1 MQNPLVS
8 ERQSV
13 IDPAAAR
20 GMSHYEWSLAQ
31 ARVQRAMALGD
42 FAIRVAQRIR
52 AALRTATTAVRSSG
66 APNHA

>member
-1 MQNPLVS
+1 MQNPLLS
-8 ERQSV
+8 ECQSV
-13 IDPAAAR
+13 IDPSAAR
-20 GMSHYEWSLAQ
+20 GMSHYEWSVAQ

-52 AALRTATTAVRSSG
+52 AALRTAIAAVRSSG

>member
-20 GMSHYEWSLAQ
+20 GMSHYDWSLAQ
-31 ARVQRAMALGD
+31 ARMQNALALGD
-42 FAIRVAQRIR
+42 FAIRVAQRMR
-52 AALRTATTAVRSSG
+52 AALRTAFTAVRGSG
-66 APNHA
+66 APNRA